1 MTPET
6 ITSIKMTLNVAFN
19 GNVSAIDYIM
29 ELYKIAHIWD
39 DIIDKDK
46 PLADND
52 VHKAFI
58 ATLVILPYNEFYR
71 QNIDYLLPLQHNA
84 ILQWIDANALEKMD
98 TNSKHKAYMLKASF
112 LQIVNCCAA
121 LIGGNDWAIEIGADL
136 RNALYGETLEQF
148 MGEVSYA

>member
-1 MTPET
+1 MTPAY
-6 ITSIKMTLNVAFN
+6 IDKVKKILSVALK
-19 GNVSAIDYIM
+19 GSRSAIDYIM

-46 PLADND
+46 PITDND
-52 VHKAFI
+52 VHNAFI
-58 ATLVILPYNEFYR
+58 SALITLPYNEFYR

-98 TNSKHKAYMLKASF
+98 INSKHKAYMLKASF

-121 LIGGNDWAIEIGADL
+121 LIGGNAWAIEIGAEL

-148 MGEVSYA
+148 LGEVQHA